1 MKKFNILILTSIM
14 SIGCSTAST
23 IQKVSASNSE
33 FDDAIFDG
41 ETSVINDE
49 VSDSDAYRIFHQAA
63 TGFVSIQSIR
73 QSAEKR
79 DNNFCNNKGKT
90 MQALRERTSTPPH
103 ILGNFPRIEIIF
115 VCTANMA
122 STKATNGPNKYQ
134 QLKTLKTLL
143 DDGAI
148 TTEEYN
154 IEKSKLLS
162 K

>member
-1 MKKFNILILTSIM
+1 
-14 SIGCSTAST
+14 
-23 IQKVSASNSE
+23 
-33 FDDAIFDG
+33 
-41 ETSVINDE
+41 
-49 VSDSDAYRIFHQAA
+49 
-63 TGFVSIQSIR
+63 
-73 QSAEKR
+73 
-79 DNNFCNNKGKT
+79 